1 MSQLNKNNMGRKVE
15 IIKKFSQKMLNNVT
29 KENITRGMVE
39 YENREKNYTKDIRI
53 GKEGRGINHKRWP
66 TEIRRGG
73 NGVEEIKTT

>member
-1 MSQLNKNNMGRKVE
+1 MR
-15 IIKKFSQKMLNNVT
+15 IKK
-29 KENITRGMVE
+29 
-39 YENREKNYTKDIRI
+39 KNYTKDIRI